1 MFPVAFAIRLKTI
14 LENWVMFSLEPEIS
28 LMINISITFVLK
40 SGPRTKKHEIEKY
53 ILNAIL
59 HGFEIISKQNIEI

>member
-1 MFPVAFAIRLKTI
+1 
-14 LENWVMFSLEPEIS
+14 MFSLETEIS

-40 SGPRTKKHEIEKY
+40 SGPRTKIYEIEKY

-59 HGFEIISKQNIEI
+59 HGFEIIRKQNIEI